1 MLSLKVKLEDG
12 RTVEIF
18 PLSSKT
24 STKELLRYINALIRE
39 GTYLRFYKT
48 FTLKQEEEW
57 KKSTLNSMKNGNVL
71 WIGAVYKGKIVAG
84 TQGTRGLGKERDNIE
99 VGIAVAKV
107 FRGVGLGEI
116 MLKEVIKRVKKKMKP
131 KNIFLHVAK
140 PNKPAQSLYKKLGFK
155 EIATFPK
162 WFRHKGKYVDIHWM
176 VLKNA

>member
-1 MLSLKVKLEDG
+1 LKLEDG

-18 PLSSKT
+18 SLSNKT
-24 STKELLRYINALIRE
+24 STKELLSYINALIRE
-39 GTYLRFYKT
+39 KTFLRFYKK

-57 KKSTLNSMKNGNVL
+57 KKSTLKSMKRGDAL
-71 WIGAVYKGKIVAG
+71 WIGAMYKGKIVAG
-84 TQGTRGLGKERDNIE
+84 TQGTRGLGKERENIE
-99 VGIAVAKV
+99 VGIAIAKD

-140 PNKPAQSLYKKLGFK
+140 PNKPAQNLYKKLGFK
-155 EIATFPK
+155 KIATFPK
-162 WFRHKGKYVDIHWM
+162 WFKHKGKYVDIHWM